1 MTGPGRRRL
10 RQRLL
15 VIFLIAMTIPYAR
28 QLVASPTVGQDFR
41 AFFAAATVVAH
52 HGDPYDWP
60 SLARVE
66 DQLYDAPQGLKPG
79 DPAFYEFLA
88 YPEGP
93 WLAFALIPLTSLPW
107 QVADAIFAALLLA
120 MLMVASFMVFALLGW
135 RPRRAWLGAACA
147 ALSAVGFINLFMGQ
161 VSVVVFGAF
170 VLAWYLASRGHGW
183 WAGLALALIWLK
195 PNIGLPLPLVIV
207 LLEPPQARRV
217 IGGFIAASA
226 VAFGGATVVLGTG
239 FIEWPLQIP
248 RMWQAVQGIQPDMA
262 SIESFFY
269 PGLGG
274 GPKLAALLLTVGAA
288 AGYAGWA
295 LRRAADPQTRGLTL
309 LLVWLAALPF
319 VQSYDMILLLP
330 LVGVLLGPRLEGW
343 TDPLVE
349 VTIWA
354 FLVFPFC
361 YFLGFRFGYF
371 NGFTAIPVALLL
383 LVWHRRRIARAPAQL
398 APAVAA

>member
-1 MTGPGRRRL
+1 VTGAGRRRL

-15 VIFLIAMTIPYAR
+15 ILFLVAMTVPYTR
-28 QLVASPTVGQDFR
+28 QLVTSPTVGQDFR

-66 DQLYDAPQGLKPG
+66 AQLYDAPRQLEPG
-79 DPAFYEFLA
+79 NPAFYEFLA

-93 WLAFALIPLTSLPW
+93 WLAFALVPLTSLPW
-107 QVADAIFAALLLA
+107 QVADAIYATLLL
-120 MLMVASFMVFALLGW
+120 LVLVAGSFTVFTVLGW
-135 RPRRAWLGAACA
+135 RPRRAWLGTGCA
-147 ALSAVGFINLFMGQ
+147 ALSAIELSTVFLISHLLSPITWRAHLVTLLF
-161 VSVVVFGAF
+161 
-170 VLAWYLASRGHGW
+170 RGHGW

-207 LLEPPQARRV
+207 LLQPAMARRV
-217 IGGFIAASA
+217 IAGFIAASA
-226 VAFGGATVVLGTG
+226 VAFGAATVVLQAG
-239 FIEWPLQIP
+239 FLEWPLQIP
-248 RMWQAVQGIQPDMA
+248 RMWQAVQGIQPDIA

-269 PGLGG
+269 PGLHGW
-274 GPKLAALLLTVGAA
+274 PKMAALLLTMAAA
-288 AGYAGWA
+288 AGYAAWA
-295 LRRAADPQTRGLTL
+295 LRRARDPQTRGLTL

-330 LVGVLLGPRLEGW
+330 LVAVLLGPRLEGW
-343 TDPLVE
+343 ADPLVE

-354 FLVFPFC
+354 FLIFPFC
-361 YFLGFRFGYF
+361 YFLGLRLGYF
-371 NGFTAIPVALLL
+371 NGFTAIPVAMLLFA
-383 LVWHRRRIARAPAQL
+383 WHRRRIAAAPAQL